1 MSLKKLP
8 RDTKGNIRLSKVA
21 RQLSDLKK
29 LRRLMEENQDNE
41 TVLNLLAEA
50 SIMPLSLLEDLKVPR
65 ALAEA
70 FLLYNPDLTPEVIEL
85 FREPK
90 KGGRK
95 FWE

>member
-1 MSLKKLP
+1 MKVEKLP
-8 RDTKGNIRLSKVA
+8 RNTKENIRLAKVA

-29 LRRLMEENQDNE
+29 LRQLMEENQDNE

-50 SIMPLSLLEDLKVPR
+50 SFMPLNLLEDLKVPR

-70 FLLYNPDLTPEVIEL
+70 FLIYNPGLTPEVIEF

-90 KGGRK
+90 EGGRK